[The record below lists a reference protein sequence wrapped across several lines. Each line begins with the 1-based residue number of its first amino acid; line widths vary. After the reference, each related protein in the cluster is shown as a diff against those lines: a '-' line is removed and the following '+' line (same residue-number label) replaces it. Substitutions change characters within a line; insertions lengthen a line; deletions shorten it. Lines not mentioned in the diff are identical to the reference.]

1 MIENYSI
8 LPKLGSRFF
17 LNSVLLIMF
26 CSSEHEWVVEDIYYA
41 GS

>member
-17 LNSVLLIMF
+17 LNSVLFFGTWMGCWRYLLCGF
-26 CSSEHEWVVEDIYYA
+26 V
-41 GS
+41 